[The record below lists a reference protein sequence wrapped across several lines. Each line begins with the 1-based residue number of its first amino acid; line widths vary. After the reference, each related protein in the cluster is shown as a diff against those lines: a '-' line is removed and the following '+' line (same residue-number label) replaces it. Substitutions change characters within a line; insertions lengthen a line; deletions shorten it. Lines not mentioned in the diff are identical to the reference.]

1 MHLYT
6 NAINR
11 TGKKHNSRETTPPH
25 KIIVINNK
33 QVSSFQK
40 NCEFSKKKKKKK
52 VNLNVRE
59 QVHHYCYS
67 NEDLIEM
74 SITAC

>member
-11 TGKKHNSRETTPPH
+11 TVKKKHNSRETTPPH

-33 QVSSFQK
+33 QVSSFL
-40 NCEFSKKKKKKK
+40 KKLQVN
-52 VNLNVRE
+52 VNLNVTE

-67 NEDLIEM
+67 NENEHHSLLIKGKLWN
-74 SITAC
+74 